1 MERSS
6 HLSTSYSQ
14 EKSVSGHGTRASLP
28 GLLLSNTSG
37 ITCTKLL
44 FFFFFFF
51 FAYFILNDYIFTFML
66 LVFHFFK

>member
-6 HLSTSYSQ
+6 DLSTSYSQ
-14 EKSVSGHGTRASLP
+14 FQDMELEHLSP

-44 FFFFFFF
+44 SFFCLF
-51 FAYFILNDYIFTFML
+51 YTYDYIFTFML

>member
-44 FFFFFFF
+44 FFFFFF
-51 FAYFILNDYIFTFML
+51 AYSILNDYIFTFML

>member
-6 HLSTSYSQ
+6 DLSTSYSQ
-14 EKSVSGHGTRASLP
+14 FQDMELEHLSP

-44 FFFFFFF
+44 SFFSF
-51 FAYFILNDYIFTFML
+51 FAYFILMIIFL
-66 LVFHFFK
+66 LSCF